1 MYSDSTSSSASSSP
15 SPVSWQSACLGLAP
29 LALNAMT
36 QPSSLDAPFS
46 QSSLLFASRSSPFV
60 CLADALGIITS
71 LVIHVLR
78 GKPPRQAALLVNWQ
92 RARHRLGEDVE
103 ELEDIPAEKHPWG
116 FVILLVA
123 AVLQAAKIIGFKGV
137 FWTKAW
143 AIVYLSS
150 YVVIAGVGFLA
161 PKDWR
166 DRPPNCRSYLNFK
179 ALSQVLLWAAL
190 AAHLVCCGWI
200 LDRIIVGESTPE
212 LISFWYAY
220 VPLVV
225 QGLTTTLL
233 ALMLAALITLVLL
246 VLLSCLAGIVDQC
259 VNPFHGEISWNFS
272 RPVDVVRIPLIILV
286 GIGEFCLFW
295 YLDEM
300 LIGLLWKHDMLEASV
315 FFTFARGSINLLLL
329 IGLFWLT
336 KGLLA
341 LLAVWIPLLGRFNS
355 LANSHGYL
363 VVFVCWNFIQAL
375 LYYRLRYDS
384 KGTIKPPWTDY
395 LG

>member
-1 MYSDSTSSSASSSP
+1 
-15 SPVSWQSACLGLAP
+15 
-29 LALNAMT
+29 MT

-60 CLADALGIITS
+60 CLADSLEIIIS
-71 LVIHVLR
+71 LAIHVLR

-92 RARHRLGEDVE
+92 RTRHRLGEDVE

-143 AIVYLSS
+143 AVVYLSS

-166 DRPPNCRSYLNFK
+166 DRPPAELGPSRRSYLTFE

-190 AAHLVCCGWI
+190 GVHFVFCSWI
-200 LDRIIVGESTPE
+200 LDRIIVGESTPLRIPFLYAFVPIFVQVITSVWLATILAG
-212 LISFWYAY
+212 LISSAPSFFLSW
-220 VPLVV
+220 LM
-225 QGLTTTLL
+225 TLFD
-233 ALMLAALITLVLL
+233 IDIDVY
-246 VLLSCLAGIVDQC
+246 QW
-259 VNPFHGEISWNFS
+259 GESTWNT
-272 RPVDVVRIPLIILV
+272 RPVVMVGLMSLIFLG
-286 GIGEFCLFW
+286 GIGWFCSFTYLVTRFSVIFW
-295 YLDEM
+295 EIDVFN
-300 LIGLLWKHDMLEASV
+300 ASV
-315 FFTFARGSINLLLL
+315 FLALARGSINLLLYT
-329 IGLFWLT
+329 GLFWLT
-336 KGLLA
+336 KGFLA
-341 LLAVWIPLLGRFNS
+341 LLTVWIPLLRRFNR

-363 VVFVCWNFIQAL
+363 VVFACWNFVQAL

-384 KGTIKPPWTDY
+384 KGTIKPPWTDN

>member
-1 MYSDSTSSSASSSP
+1 
-15 SPVSWQSACLGLAP
+15 
-29 LALNAMT
+29 MT

-46 QSSLLFASRSSPFV
+46 QSSLLFATRSSPFV
-60 CLADALGIITS
+60 CLADALEIITS

-143 AIVYLSS
+143 AVVYLSS

-166 DRPPNCRSYLNFK
+166 DDRPPELGLSRRSYLTFK

-190 AAHLVCCGWI
+190 GAHFVCCSWI
-200 LDRIIVGESTPE
+200 LDRIIVEDSNTGRIP
-212 LISFWYAY
+212 FWYAY
-220 VPLVV
+220 TPVAVQSMTSAWLAIMLAGLISSAPVLFLGWLMTVFDNDNDVNDWGEFTWNTRPVV
-225 QGLTTTLL
+225 MVGLMSLIFLGGIGWLCSFAYLFIRFSVIFLKFDVLNESLFL
-233 ALMLAALITLVLL
+233 AL
-246 VLLSCLAGIVDQC
+246 
-259 VNPFHGEISWNFS
+259 
-272 RPVDVVRIPLIILV
+272 
-286 GIGEFCLFW
+286 
-295 YLDEM
+295 
-300 LIGLLWKHDMLEASV
+300 
-315 FFTFARGSINLLLL
+315 ARGSINLLLY
-329 IGLFWLT
+329 IELFWLT
-336 KGLLA
+336 KGFLVLLA
-341 LLAVWIPLLGRFNS
+341 ASIPLLKRLNT
-355 LANSHGYL
+355 LVNSHGYL
-363 VVFVCWNFIQAL
+363 VVFACWNFIQAL
-375 LYYRLRYDS
+375 LYYSHRYDS
-384 KGTIKPPWTDY
+384 KGTIKPPWTDS